1 MSDFSADDLTC
12 NAFLGGRLH
21 LWQPKNGY
29 RAGIDPVLLAAA
41 VPAESGQSVLELG
54 CGAGAAA
61 LCLAARVPGLIMTGV
76 ELQPAYAK
84 LAERNA
90 SENGA
95 EMDVVCADLAQ
106 LPTELRQLQFDH
118 VIANPPYFR
127 PGAHS
132 AARDAGRRRALG
144 EETPLADWI
153 DSGARRL
160 APRGHLQV
168 IQRTD
173 RLPELLAACSARL
186 GSLEVLPLSGRA
198 GRAPDRV
205 LLRARKGGR
214 AAFRLH
220 PPMVLHSGARHER
233 DGESYTPELQAILR
247 DGAALDWPDVA
258 KP

>member
-54 CGAGAAA
+54 CGAGAAV

-95 EMDVVCADLAQ
+95 EMDVVCADLATP
-106 LPTELRQLQFDH
+106 LGLTEVVEKIRQQGPVQVLVNNAGFGTLGAFVDTDFDSQQAMVDLHISATLRLCRA
-118 VIANPPYFR
+118 VIPYMK
-127 PGAHS
+127 
-132 AARDAGRRRALG
+132 DAGGGSIINLSS
-144 EETPLADWI
+144 LASFFPMRDVAVYAA
-153 DSGARRL
+153 SKVFL
-160 APRGHLQV
+160 NSFSESLQK
-168 IQRTD
+168 
-173 RLPELLAACSARL
+173 E
-186 GSLEVLPLSGRA
+186 
-198 GRAPDRV
+198 
-205 LLRARKGGR
+205 
-214 AAFRLH
+214 
-220 PPMVLHSGARHER
+220 
-233 DGESYTPELQAILR
+233 
-247 DGAALDWPDVA
+247 GAADNIQVQCLCPGYTHTDFHDRDSFAGFEKSAVPDA
-258 KP
+258 MF